1 MVKSLFVS
9 WSMYSLISL
18 RTSVAPSG
26 LVPQSRP
33 GVSYALPGTAG
44 VKKAP
49 ALNIV
54 IPREENVILGLHFSS
69 LLYHSFHLVSSFLH
83 FSTFSR
89 SCCSELEGCEQQEL
103 TSELHQETF
112 AFLFRRTG
120 A

>member
-18 RTSVAPSG
+18 RTSVAPSS

-83 FSTFSR
+83 FFTFSR
-89 SCCSELEGCEQQEL
+89 SCCSESEGCEQQEL